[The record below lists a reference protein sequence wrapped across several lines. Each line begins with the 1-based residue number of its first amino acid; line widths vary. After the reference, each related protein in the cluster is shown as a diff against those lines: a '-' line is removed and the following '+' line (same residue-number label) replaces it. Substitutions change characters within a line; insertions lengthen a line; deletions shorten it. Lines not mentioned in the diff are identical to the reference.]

1 MVHLDPC
8 LIKLGF
14 SNDPLVRNIP
24 DEMVVS
30 VRYWVKEVN
39 KYFVLSNPAT
49 SDERVRKVI
58 ADHGI
63 IVKANQFID
72 FDLSLFN
79 LRLSSLLLREDP

>member
-39 KYFVLSNPAT
+39 KYSVLSNPAT
-49 SDERVRKVI
+49 CDERVRKVV

-63 IVKANQFID
+63 IVKANQLID

-79 LRLSSLLLREDP
+79 LRLSALLLREYS